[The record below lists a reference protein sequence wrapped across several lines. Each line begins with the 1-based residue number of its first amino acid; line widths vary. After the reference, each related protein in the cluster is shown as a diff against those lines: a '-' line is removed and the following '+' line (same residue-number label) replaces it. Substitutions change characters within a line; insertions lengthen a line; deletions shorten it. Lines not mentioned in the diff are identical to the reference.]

1 MIGELAAQVKASKLT
16 DYQLTKKLLEEGEV
30 EKLQL
35 QLDALKYG
43 VNKDEDDDKNK
54 GGGGVVEEVTMERLV
69 QVHYRQ
75 ELHNK
80 K

>member
-43 VNKDEDDDKNK
+43 VNKDGDDDKNK